1 MASCP
6 GLPSG
11 ASIVGTPRV
20 ARTEALSFLR
30 DARAPALAG
39 VDQRVQRKVGGDCS
53 EAAVRR
59 GHTAPKALGRDVP
72 QLLLAQADEVI
83 E

>member
-1 MASCP
+1 MQGSIKGWRAS
-6 GLPSG
+6 
-11 ASIVGTPRV
+11 
-20 ARTEALSFLR
+20 
-30 DARAPALAG
+30 D
-39 VDQRVQRKVGGDCS
+39 GGDCS
-53 EAAVRR
+53 EAAAMR

>member
-6 GLPSG
+6 GLPGG
-11 ASIVGTPRV
+11 ASIVRATRRSNRG
-20 ARTEALSFLR
+20 AEFLATR
-30 DARAPALAG
+30 GASGACRGGWRAS
-39 VDQRVQRKVGGDCS
+39 DGGDCS
-53 EAAVRR
+53 EAAAMR

>member
-1 MASCP
+1 
-6 GLPSG
+6 
-11 ASIVGTPRV
+11 
-20 ARTEALSFLR
+20 LR
-30 DARAPALAG
+30 REGHPALAG
-39 VDQRVQRKVGGDCS
+39 EGWRASDGGDCS
-53 EAAVRR
+53 EAAAMR

>member
-1 MASCP
+1 VSY
-6 GLPSG
+6 
-11 ASIVGTPRV
+11 
-20 ARTEALSFLR
+20 
-30 DARAPALAG
+30 DARGIRRLQGSIKGWRAS
-39 VDQRVQRKVGGDCS
+39 DGGDCS
-53 EAAVRR
+53 EAAAMR